1 MSDATKQGRKTSKT
15 TSWAA
20 KARKAAKKDGTKRH
34 PAASGGKWLRPSKR
48 LSIYHRNGFACVCCG
63 RGAEEGVQLTVDHLL
78 AVELGGDN
86 SDANL
91 ITLCMDCNVRK
102 SSSSIRAWFQ
112 ALRDQGVDTSLIAR
126 CIRRTLRTPLDRA
139 EGRRLLS
146 LRRTSATK

>member
-1 MSDATKQGRKTSKT
+1 MSDATKQGRKTNKI

-20 KARKAAKKDGTKRH
+20 KARKAAKKSGAKRH

-63 RGAEEGVQLTVDHLL
+63 KGAEEGVQLTVDHLL

-91 ITLCMDCNVRK
+91 ITLCMYCNVRK
-102 SSSSIRAWFQ
+102 SSQGIREWFR
-112 ALRDQGVDTSLIAR
+112 ALRRRGVDTSLIAR
-126 CIRRTLRTPLDRA
+126 RIRKTVRMPLDRA
-139 EGRRLLS
+139 EGRRLLA
-146 LRRTSATK
+146 LRTTK